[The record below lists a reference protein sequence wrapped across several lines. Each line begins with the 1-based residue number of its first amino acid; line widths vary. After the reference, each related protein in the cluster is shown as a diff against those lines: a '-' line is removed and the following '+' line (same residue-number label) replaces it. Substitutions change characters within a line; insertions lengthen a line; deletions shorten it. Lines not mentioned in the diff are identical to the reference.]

1 MRIKNALNEAERA
14 VKSPPSQL
22 PGERRG
28 LKLEGALRSKTPFEV
43 SSSLEG
49 CPPAIPFRR
58 GRDKTDGLPEFS
70 ELDVGACFSVCL
82 PGRIGYGGDSENAVQ
97 DALSPFQLLP
107 VSHVPGI
114 TFKAFEF
121 KAE

>member
-58 GRDKTDGLPEFS
+58 DRDKTDGLPEFS
-70 ELDVGACFSVCL
+70 EVDVGVCFSVCV

-97 DALSPFQLLP
+97 DGLALSFPLP
-107 VSHVPGI
+107 TTSRVACSRDH
-114 TFKAFEF
+114 F
-121 KAE
+121 